1 MAKYLIT
8 GIAGFIGSALA
19 RALVADGH
27 EVRGIDNFSTGK
39 PENISDIRDRIDF
52 READLLDE
60 AAMSHACRGM
70 DFVLHQ
76 AADPSVIR
84 SIEDPVSTHR
94 INACGTLNLLM
105 AARRSAV
112 RRFVYASSCSVYGD
126 APLPNAEQMCPQPLS
141 PYAASKLAGELYA
154 ASFYRLYGL
163 ETVGL
168 RYFNVFGPR
177 QDANSEYSG
186 VIAKFIGLMLLGQSP
201 TIYGDGEQSR
211 DFVFVDNIVAANML
225 ACTASAG
232 QAAGR
237 VFNIGAGS
245 QISVKKVCQ
254 LIGDITHFG
263 KGAVMAPSR
272 CGEIRHSFADI
283 SLART
288 NLKYSPKVRFEDGL
302 QRTIKWYSEQT
313 KLPEPSRHPQ
323 IGKTV
328 QAEIN

>member
-19 RALVADGH
+19 HVLVSEGH

-39 PENISDIRDRIDF
+39 PENISDILDRIDF

-60 AAMSHACRGM
+60 AAMMNACCDM

-76 AADPSVIR
+76 AADPSVLR
-84 SIEDPVSTHR
+84 SIDDPVSTHR
-94 INACGTLNLLM
+94 VNACGTLNLLL

-126 APLPNAEQMCPQPLS
+126 APLPNAEHMCPQPLS

-154 ASFYRLYGL
+154 RSFYRLYGL

-186 VIAKFIGLMLLGQSP
+186 VIAKFIGCMLQGQSP

-211 DFVFVDNIVAANML
+211 DFVFVDNVVAANLL
-225 ACTASAG
+225 ACTAPDTQVAG
-232 QAAGR
+232 Q
-237 VFNIGAGS
+237 VFNIGSG
-245 QISVKKVCQ
+245 IEVRVKRVCR
-254 LIGDITHFG
+254 LIGEMIHF
-263 KGAVMAPSR
+263 KREALTAPCR
-272 CGEIRHSFADI
+272 CGEIKHSFADI
-283 SLART
+283 SLARGK
-288 NLKYSPKVRFEDGL
+288 LGYAPKVSFEEGL
-302 QRTIKWYSEQT
+302 QRTIRWY
-313 KLPEPSRHPQ
+313 
-323 IGKTV
+323 V
-328 QAEIN
+328 QQMDSARPVEASAD